1 MLWLAAAC
9 LRQVSSVLV
18 AEVQAEVTL
27 MLGAKSGGKKGLSKS
42 PGGRLFTPEQDIICY
57 KPSVREIWG
66 RVNTVALYHK
76 CAITGFH

>member
-27 MLGAKSGGKKGLSKS
+27 MLGAESGGKKALVSPLAVDYSPQSK
-42 PGGRLFTPEQDIICY
+42 I
-57 KPSVREIWG
+57 
-66 RVNTVALYHK
+66 
-76 CAITGFH
+76 